1 MASFAPASRL
11 RLLKPAGKGDNNS
24 VDIKV
29 RTEVERE
36 TMRYISFN
44 SR

>member
-24 VDIKV
+24 VNIRV
-29 RTEVERE
+29 RIEVERE
-36 TMRYISFN
+36 TIRYISFN

>member
-11 RLLKPAGKGDNNS
+11 RLLKPAGNGDNDS
-24 VDIKV
+24 VNIRV

-36 TMRYISFN
+36 TMRYISFD

>member
-24 VDIKV
+24 VDIRV
-29 RTEVERE
+29 RIEVERE
-36 TMRYISFN
+36 TIRYISFN

>member
-11 RLLKPAGKGDNNS
+11 RSPKPAGKGDDNS
-24 VDIKV
+24 VNIGV
-29 RTEVERE
+29 RIEVERE